1 MPRRTDISSILI
13 GGAALLLMGEASA
26 QDMRAPPPTY
36 ERTIAAIAACGI
48 AAAQVRITYE
58 DELQSDI
65 VTVADLGGSDEARFR
80 CLREAVHPY
89 YILDVYSAPQ
99 RDSYLAFAAR
109 EYRREARAQA
119 LAWLEAK
126 GKLAAVPHYDPGKG
140 LERFARGLEAAC
152 SIREGSV
159 LDVTPRSG
167 LFFRRS
173 FVEQLHFDT
182 SNRFDCLIHMIAASN
197 AGRHDVHL
205 TAIGGEAS
213 QTENRK

>member
-1 MPRRTDISSILI
+1 MPRRTDISSILMSA
-13 GGAALLLMGEASA
+13 AALLLVGQASA
-26 QDMRAPPPTY
+26 QDRRPPPPSH
-36 ERTIAAIAACGI
+36 ERTIAAIAACGVP
-48 AAAQVRITYE
+48 AAKVRIAYE
-58 DELQSDI
+58 DELQSDL
-65 VTVADLGGSDEARFR
+65 VTIADLGGSDEARFR

-119 LAWLEAK
+119 LVWLRAK

-140 LERFARGLEAAC
+140 LEAFARALEAAC

-159 LDVTPRSG
+159 LDASPASG
-167 LFFRRS
+167 LTFRRS
-173 FVEQLHFDT
+173 FVERLHLDT
-182 SNRFDCLIHMIAASN
+182 SDRFNCLIHMIAASN

-205 TAIGGEAS
+205 TLIGGEAS
-213 QTENRK
+213 QTETQR